1 MFVLQTVF
9 FKQLKQIFI
18 SKEKKEFKTISDLL
32 VFVFQKE
39 KKSVSSLCLALSS
52 NNFLSV
58 SKLAEI
64 HLTTQPRHITADGF
78 PSGLEPL
85 LRLFSSS
92 PHSCAVRTSD
102 ASAPLWPALNKVTT
116 GGWKAIRNQM
126 ANTRH
131 SLSGARRAM
140 WNMHSWSNT
149 EIWLRL
155 SKTAQRST

>member
-78 PSGLEPL
+78 PSGLCCVSFL
-85 LRLFSSS
+85 LRHTAALFAQVTPPLPSG
-92 PHSCAVRTSD
+92 PHLTRWQQAAGKPYGTR
-102 ASAPLWPALNKVTT
+102 W
-116 GGWKAIRNQM
+116 QM
-126 ANTRH
+126 HGTAWVVHEERCETCTRDQ
-131 SLSGARRAM
+131 
-140 WNMHSWSNT
+140 T
-149 EIWLRL
+149 Q
-155 SKTAQRST
+155 KYDYV